1 MFSHKADRQIAFA
14 FDYKENIIGLLHV
27 LEYYCQSIVI
37 GINSTST
44 GMPNLRCIEAQNYS
58 LQTVRYMIQN
68 NSENSSAVEQLS
80 SVAAQLRRSTA
91 MK

>member
-14 FDYKENIIGLLHV
+14 FDYKENIISLLHV
-27 LEYYCQSIVI
+27 LEHYCQSIVI